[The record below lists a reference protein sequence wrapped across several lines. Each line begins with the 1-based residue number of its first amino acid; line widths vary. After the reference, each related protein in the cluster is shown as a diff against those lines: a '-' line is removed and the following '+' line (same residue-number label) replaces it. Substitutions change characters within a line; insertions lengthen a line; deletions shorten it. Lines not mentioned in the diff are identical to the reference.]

1 MHEPERPIVARSVHT
16 TWVYTLG
23 SIVFFFLM
31 LQVSVVL
38 TGVQLLEILPTAQ
51 TPLSTILIVLVAIS
65 AGVQLR
71 WCWFL
76 RAGLGGGLPGRLWS
90 ILLWTPSVLAWLLGL
105 VVSGTAL
112 HAAFPLWLS
121 VNVVAPLLTM
131 RPRVTLYVAGAV
143 ITVAHPLL
151 ASAVFAN
158 PLMIEASPAYSL
170 VIAYGALLPIMVLSG
185 MWWWRIVVELDRHR
199 RASAELAVAQERLRF
214 ASDLHD
220 IQGHHLQVIALK
232 AELAERLLD
241 TNPDAARENIHETRV
256 IARQALEETRSL
268 VYGYRDVTL
277 TTELENAREV
287 LTASGA
293 QCELDVVVLPDD
305 PEVQRSL
312 AMVVREATTNILR
325 HSSATRAWIRLH
337 ANEDGT
343 ELLIGNDGAD
353 ASGNTSGN
361 GLVGLR
367 ERVSSVGGGLDVRTG
382 DEAGVFELR
391 VWIPP
396 MEIGA
401 VEAVV

>member
-23 SIVFFFLM
+23 SIVFFFVM

-38 TGVQLLEILPTAQ
+38 TGVQLLENAPTRGSL
-51 TPLSTILIVLVAIS
+51 LSAVLLALVVVS

-76 RAGLGGGLPGRLWS
+76 RTGLGGGMPGRLWL
-90 ILLWTPSVLAWLLGL
+90 ILLWVPSVLAWVLGL
-105 VVSGTAL
+105 TVEGTAL

-121 VNVVAPLLTM
+121 VNVVAPLLAM
-131 RPRVTLYVAGAV
+131 RPRLTLYAVGAV
-143 ITVAHPLL
+143 VTVAHPLL
-151 ASAVFAN
+151 ASGVFDN

-185 MWWWRIVVELDRHR
+185 MWWWRIVVELDQHR

-241 TNPDAARENIHETRV
+241 TNPGAARENIHETRV

-268 VYGYRDVTL
+268 VYGYRNVAL

-293 QCELDVVVLPDD
+293 QCELDVVALPDD

-325 HSSATRAWIRLH
+325 HSSAKRAWIRLH
-337 ANEDGT
+337 SIEDGI

-353 ASGNTSGN
+353 ASSAAAGN

-367 ERVSSVGGGLDVRTG
+367 ARVSTVGGRLDVRSR
-382 DEAGVFELR
+382 DVADVFELR
-391 VWIPP
+391 VWIPRI
-396 MEIGA
+396 E
-401 VEAVV
+401 VVA

>member
-1 MHEPERPIVARSVHT
+1 MHEPDRPIVARSVHT

-23 SIVFFFLM
+23 SIVFFFVM
-31 LQVSVVL
+31 LQASVVL
-38 TGVQLLEILPTAQ
+38 TGAQLFETARAD
-51 TPLSTILIVLVAIS
+51 TAGLRAALLGLSVIS
-65 AGVQLR
+65 SAVQLR

-76 RAGLGGGLPGRLWS
+76 RAGLGGGLPGRSWL
-90 ILLWTPSVLAWLLGL
+90 ILLWVPSALAWIVGLLVPDAGL
-105 VVSGTAL
+105 YSAL
-112 HAAFPLWLS
+112 PLWLS
-121 VNVVAPLLTM
+121 VNVMAPLLTM
-131 RPRVTLYVAGAV
+131 RPRLALYAVGAV
-143 ITVAHPLL
+143 VTVAHPLFASGVFGKPL
-151 ASAVFAN
+151 AAAEGAVY
-158 PLMIEASPAYSL
+158 PLL
-170 VIAYGALLPIMVLSG
+170 FVYGALLPIMVLSG

-268 VYGYRDVTL
+268 VYGYRSVAL

-293 QCELDVVVLPDD
+293 RCELEVAGLPDD

-312 AMVVREATTNILR
+312 ALVVREATTNILR
-325 HSSATRAWIRLH
+325 HSSAKNAWIRLR
-337 ANEDGT
+337 AVADGT
-343 ELLIGNDGAD
+343 ELIIGNDGAD
-353 ASGNTSGN
+353 ASGTIPGN

-367 ERVSSVGGGLDVRTG
+367 ERVSAIGGRLDAGAGNET
-382 DEAGVFELR
+382 GVFELR
-391 VWIPP
+391 VWAPQR
-396 MEIGA
+396 EVA
-401 VEAVV
+401 A

>member
-23 SIVFFFLM
+23 SIVFFFVM

-38 TGVQLLEILPTAQ
+38 TGVQLFETLPKHESLLGA
-51 TPLSTILIVLVAIS
+51 VLLALVVAS

-90 ILLWTPSVLAWLLGL
+90 ILLWVPSALAWLLGL
-105 VVSGTAL
+105 MVEGTAL

-121 VNVVAPLLTM
+121 VNAVAPLLAL
-131 RPRVTLYVAGAV
+131 RPRLRLYAAGAV

-151 ASAVFAN
+151 ASTVFAN

-170 VIAYGALLPIMVLSG
+170 VIAYGAFLPIMVLSG

-241 TNPDAARENIHETRV
+241 TNPDAARENIHETRL

-268 VYGYRDVTL
+268 VYGYRDVAL

-293 QCELDVVVLPDD
+293 QCELDIVALPDD

-325 HSSATRAWIRLH
+325 HSSAKRAWIRLH
-337 ANEDGT
+337 AAPGGT

-353 ASGNTSGN
+353 APGTPSGN
-361 GLVGLR
+361 GLIGLR
-367 ERVSSVGGGLDVRTG
+367 ERVSTVGGSLEVRSS
-382 DEAGVFELR
+382 DEADMFELR
-391 VWIPP
+391 VWIPQV
-396 MEIGA
+396 GA
-401 VEAVV
+401 VV

>member
-1 MHEPERPIVARSVHT
+1 MHELERPIVARSVHT

-23 SIVFFFLM
+23 SIVFFFVM

-38 TGVQLLEILPTAQ
+38 TGVQLLENAPTRGSL
-51 TPLSTILIVLVAIS
+51 LSAVLLALVVVS

-76 RAGLGGGLPGRLWS
+76 RTGLGGGMPGRLWL
-90 ILLWTPSVLAWLLGL
+90 ILLWVPSVLAWVLGL
-105 VVSGTAL
+105 TVEGTAL

-121 VNVVAPLLTM
+121 VNVVAPLLAM
-131 RPRVTLYVAGAV
+131 RPRLTLYAVGAV
-143 ITVAHPLL
+143 VTVAHPLL
-151 ASAVFAN
+151 ASGVFDN

-185 MWWWRIVVELDRHR
+185 MWWWRIVVELDQHR

-241 TNPDAARENIHETRV
+241 TNPGAARENIHETRV

-268 VYGYRDVTL
+268 VYGYRNVAL

-293 QCELDVVVLPDD
+293 QCELDVVALPDD

-325 HSSATRAWIRLH
+325 HSSAKRAWIRLH
-337 ANEDGT
+337 SIEDGI

-353 ASGNTSGN
+353 ASSAAAGN
-361 GLVGLR
+361 GL
-367 ERVSSVGGGLDVRTG
+367 
-382 DEAGVFELR
+382 
-391 VWIPP
+391 
-396 MEIGA
+396 
-401 VEAVV
+401 

>member
-38 TGVQLLEILPTAQ
+38 TGVQLLDLLPTTETA
-51 TPLSTILIVLVAIS
+51 LSAALIALVVIS

-90 ILLWTPSVLAWLLGL
+90 ILLWAPSALAWLLGL
-105 VVSGTAL
+105 TVEGTAL

-131 RPRVTLYVAGAV
+131 RPRLTLYAVGAT

-151 ASAVFAN
+151 ASGIFDN

-199 RASAELAVAQERLRF
+199 
-214 ASDLHD
+214 
-220 IQGHHLQVIALK
+220 
-232 AELAERLLD
+232 
-241 TNPDAARENIHETRV
+241 
-256 IARQALEETRSL
+256 
-268 VYGYRDVTL
+268 
-277 TTELENAREV
+277 
-287 LTASGA
+287 
-293 QCELDVVVLPDD
+293 
-305 PEVQRSL
+305 
-312 AMVVREATTNILR
+312 
-325 HSSATRAWIRLH
+325 
-337 ANEDGT
+337 
-343 ELLIGNDGAD
+343 
-353 ASGNTSGN
+353 
-361 GLVGLR
+361 
-367 ERVSSVGGGLDVRTG
+367 
-382 DEAGVFELR
+382 
-391 VWIPP
+391 
-396 MEIGA
+396 
-401 VEAVV
+401 